1 MLTACRFAIDEEYP
15 TRLDTTGAPLGTALL
30 DFLHR
35 RVLLGIRCRWL
46 LDRARR
52 IERREH
58 EPTLRDGFGRTVLDK
73 VYRAHIDCYDRC
85 GSAGLCLARKFGL
98 RCV

>member
-15 TRLDTTGAPLGTALL
+15 TRLDTTGAPHYAALL

-35 RVLLGIRCRWL
+35 GVLLGIRCRWL
-46 LDRARR
+46 LDRTRR

-58 EPTLRDGFGRTVLDK
+58 ETTLGDGFGRTVLDK
-73 VYRAHIDCYDRC
+73 VYRAHVNCYGRC
-85 GSAGLCLARKFGL
+85 GSAGLCLARKFGF

>member
-15 TRLDTTGAPLGTALL
+15 TRLDTTGAPLGAALL

-35 RVLLGIRCRWL
+35 GVLLGIRCGWL
-46 LDRARR
+46 LYRARC

-58 EPTLRDGFGRTVLDK
+58 EPALRDGFGRTVLDK
-73 VYRAHIDCYDRC
+73 VYRAHLDCYGRR
-85 GSAGLCLARKFGL
+85 GSAGLCLARKFGF

>member
-15 TRLDTTGAPLGTALL
+15 SRLDTTRTPLDAALL
-30 DFLHR
+30 DFLHSGIA
-35 RVLLGIRCRWL
+35 LGVRCRWL
-46 LDRARR
+46 LDRARC

-58 EPTLRDGFGRTVLDK
+58 EPTLRDSFRRAMLNK
-73 VYRAHIDCYDRC
+73 VYRAHIDRYGRC
-85 GSAGLCLARKFGL
+85 GSTGLCLACKLGF

>member
-1 MLTACRFAIDEEYP
+1 MLTACRSVIDEEYP
-15 TRLDTTGAPLGTALL
+15 TRLDTTGAPLGAALF

-35 RVLLGIRCRWL
+35 GVLLGIRRRWL
-46 LDRARR
+46 LDRAWR

-73 VYRAHIDCYDRC
+73 VYRAHVDGYDCC